1 MENKNLIKAVLAVMK
16 EVKGIEKSMTVGTG
30 QNAYKAVSDKDVK
43 LKIGESMEKNGL
55 IMLPIDIKPTL
66 KIDRWEETTT
76 YNGQPQTKQ
85 KQAVFTEVI
94 TEYLLCHSS
103 GESMKIMGYGHGID
117 TQDKSAGKAT
127 TYALKNAMLYT
138 FLVPTGT
145 IDDTDKT
152 HSDNIEAP
160 KTISVEATQT
170 VPLLD
175 PKFKAM
181 LEFCKQGKIDVVR
194 AALPKYTLLKE
205 QKDELDKY
213 LNK

>member
-1 MENKNLIKAVLAVMK
+1 MENTNLIKAVLAVMK

-175 PKFKAM
+175 PEFKAM

>member
-1 MENKNLIKAVLAVMK
+1 MENTNLIKAVLAVMK

-175 PKFKAM
+175 PEFKAM

-194 AALPKYTLLKE
+194 AALPKYTLLKA